1 MKKFLIFGFSLGM
14 KRNFFCFILF
24 LVSIS
29 VFSQDQDCL
38 KDLGD
43 KLCLVSTEGKYGIMT
58 KKGDYIV
65 PAYFDTVIVFGQG
78 FMVKQNGKMGVF
90 DRRGRIAIPIEFP
103 SVKCVGECEKDF
115 LFEISDI
122 GMKAIYITKELNK
135 VYGFE
140 KVTPT
145 LLASQ
150 TEITIKEW
158 FAYVKDVK
166 DNGYNYNYG
175 FEETLPDTNKVESK
189 LLPAYR
195 SFMKVLVNEDLCSMY
210 AKVNYGFNTGYKI
223 QVCYTDVNLIS
234 KNESMMNFPV
244 TGLTYKQ
251 VQRYTEWLFIVYK
264 KQINEEQDL
273 PYEINFRLPK
283 MDEWEKM
290 ATLGLSEP
298 MRKNNCLDSLNKEG
312 CMLINYNASTT
323 CKNYDDY
330 LKYSFGKGSSFGNSF
345 NPDNNGIYNIFG
357 NVAEM
362 VFENGL
368 AKGGSYVH
376 SAKKCALNITMEYE
390 NAEPWL
396 GFRVVAEFKA
406 KE

>member
-1 MKKFLIFGFSLGM
+1 MKKLFVLSYL
-14 KRNFFCFILF
+14 FF
-24 LVSIS
+24 VSIS
-29 VFSQDQDCL
+29 VIAQDKNCLQDI
-38 KDLGD
+38 GD

-90 DRRGRIAIPIEFP
+90 DRKGRIAIPVEFP

-115 LFEISDI
+115 LFEISAI
-122 GMKAIYITKELNK
+122 GMNAIYITKELNK
-135 VYGFE
+135 VYGYQ

-145 LLASQ
+145 LVASQ

-158 FAYVKDVK
+158 FAYVKDVQ
-166 DNGYNYNYG
+166 GIGYNYG
-175 FEETLPDTNKVESK
+175 FEETIPDTNKVEQK

-195 SFMKVLVNEDLCSMY
+195 AFISAIQNEDLCSV
-210 AKVNYGFNTGYKI
+210 ASKVNFGYLTDWKI
-223 QVCYTDVNLIS
+223 SSCYNDKLLPI
-234 KNESMMNFPV
+234 KNESMINFPV

-251 VQRYTEWLFIVYK
+251 VQRYTEWLTIIYET
-264 KQINEEQDL
+264 QINEGQDL

-283 MDEWEKM
+283 IEEWEKM

-312 CMLINYNASTT
+312 CMLINYNASTA

-330 LKYSFGKGSSFGNSF
+330 LKYSFGKGSSFANSF
-345 NPDNNGIYNIFG
+345 NPDNNGIYTIFG

-362 VFENGL
+362 VFEKGL
-368 AKGGSYVH
+368 AKGGSYFH
-376 SAKKCALNITMEYE
+376 SAKKCALNNTMEYE

>member
-1 MKKFLIFGFSLGM
+1 MKKLFVLSYL
-14 KRNFFCFILF
+14 FF
-24 LVSIS
+24 VSIS
-29 VFSQDQDCL
+29 VIAQDKNCLQDI
-38 KDLGD
+38 GD

-90 DRRGRIAIPIEFP
+90 DRKGRIAIPVEFP

-115 LFEISDI
+115 LFEISAI
-122 GMKAIYITKELNK
+122 GMNAIYITKELNK
-135 VYGFE
+135 VYGYQ

-145 LLASQ
+145 LVASQ

-158 FAYVKDVK
+158 FAYVKDVQ
-166 DNGYNYNYG
+166 DNGYNYG
-175 FEETLPDTNKVESK
+175 FEETIPDTNKVEQK

-195 SFMKVLVNEDLCSMY
+195 AFISAIQNEDLCSV
-210 AKVNYGFNTGYKI
+210 ASKVNFGYLTDWKI
-223 QVCYTDVNLIS
+223 SSCYNDKLLPI
-234 KNESMMNFPV
+234 KNESMINFPV

-251 VQRYTEWLFIVYK
+251 VQRYTEWLTIIYQT
-264 KQINEEQDL
+264 QINEGQDL

-283 MDEWEKM
+283 MEEWEKM

-312 CMLINYNASTT
+312 CMLINYNASTA

-330 LKYSFGKGSSFGNSF
+330 LKYSFGKGSSFANSF
-345 NPDNNGIYNIFG
+345 NPDNNGIYNFFG

-362 VFENGL
+362 VFEKGL
-368 AKGGSYVH
+368 AKGGSYFH

>member
-1 MKKFLIFGFSLGM
+1 MKKLLIIGL
-14 KRNFFCFILF
+14 
-24 LVSIS
+24 LVFTGIT
-29 VFSQDQDCL
+29 VYSQDKECL
-38 KDLGD
+38 EDVGD
-43 KLCLVSTEGKYGIMT
+43 KMCLVSTEGKFGIIN

-65 PAYFDTVIVFGQG
+65 PAYFDTVTVFGQG
-78 FMVKQNGKMGVF
+78 FLVKQNGKMGVF
-90 DRRGRIAIPIEFP
+90 DRKGRIAIPIEFP
-103 SVKCVGECEKDF
+103 SVKCVGECDNDF

-122 GMKAIYITKELNK
+122 GMKSIYITKELNR
-135 VYGFE
+135 VIGFQ

-158 FAYVKDVK
+158 FAYVKDVQ

-175 FEETLPDTNKVESK
+175 YLETLPDTNKVESK

-195 SFMKVLVNEDLCSMY
+195 SFMNVLANEDLCSMY
-210 AKVNYGFNTGYKI
+210 AKVNYGYLTGYKI
-223 QVCYTDVNLIS
+223 PVCYTDVLS

-251 VQRYTEWLFIVYK
+251 VQRYTEWLTTIFK
-264 KQINEEQDL
+264 TKINEEQDF

-283 MDEWEKM
+283 NDEWEKM
-290 ATLGLSEP
+290 ASLGLSEA
-298 MRKNNCLDSLNKEG
+298 MRKNNCLDSLNIEG
-312 CMLINYNASTT
+312 CMLVNYNASTA

-330 LKYSFGKGSSFGNSF
+330 LKNSFGKGSSFGYSF

-362 VFENGL
+362 VLENGL
-368 AKGGSYVH
+368 AKGGSYIH
-376 SAKKCALNITMEYE
+376 SAKNCALNITMEYE
-390 NAEPWL
+390 NPEPWL

-406 KE
+406 KQ